1 MKKFMI
7 SIFILAS
14 ITSVGC
20 KDTIVLE
27 ENASINQ
34 TVEKYEFTEEAI
46 DLNGDFMFMN
56 YENNKVI
63 GARYNIE
70 ETKYVPSDEINENY
84 EYFSI
89 SDKSNEINKIYDDI
103 ALNSEGLTM
112 NYKWDYYG
120 ITNEVEKDLEL
131 DKREYYYVDKLKD
144 ISIRLDGARD
154 ILYKLRDEMIYFDY
168 GNKLPGN
175 DDYYIMY
182 LCSGWDGAEKHLYR
196 DQQIIIVDIKNEKIF
211 YKEELEDK
219 ENFIYLT
226 YFDKNLNSIMAITF
240 DGKVKKVNLNGNYIE
255 FEEYK
260 TLNLQEYTLNNNN
273 IDYRRYREVLD
284 NKVVISLINSNSVNK
299 YFTGIYDMV
308 SGELKILDKEIQI
321 NYVLGKNNLVFAIYD
336 EEAYL
341 GKVKEDSSVELLYS
355 LSTKEEKCL
364 EAYGIINEEG
374 DKIFVNKYMARAFSE
389 EYPNYIDR
397 HNIEYKYSFIN
408 IDRK

>member
-168 GNKLPGN
+168 GNKVPGN
-175 DDYYIMY
+175 DDYYIMVG
-182 LCSGWDGAEKHLYR
+182 CTPWGR
-196 DQQIIIVDIKNEKIF
+196 
-211 YKEELEDK
+211 
-219 ENFIYLT
+219 
-226 YFDKNLNSIMAITF
+226 
-240 DGKVKKVNLNGNYIE
+240 
-255 FEEYK
+255 
-260 TLNLQEYTLNNNN
+260 
-273 IDYRRYREVLD
+273 
-284 NKVVISLINSNSVNK
+284 
-299 YFTGIYDMV
+299 
-308 SGELKILDKEIQI
+308 
-321 NYVLGKNNLVFAIYD
+321 
-336 EEAYL
+336 
-341 GKVKEDSSVELLYS
+341 
-355 LSTKEEKCL
+355 
-364 EAYGIINEEG
+364 
-374 DKIFVNKYMARAFSE
+374 
-389 EYPNYIDR
+389 
-397 HNIEYKYSFIN
+397 
-408 IDRK
+408 

>member
-70 ETKYVPSDEINENY
+70 ETKYISSDEINENY

-211 YKEELEDK
+211 YKEQLEDE

-308 SGELKILDKEIQI
+308 SGELKILDKEIEI

-341 GKVKEDSSVELLYS
+341 GKVKEDNSVELLYS
-355 LSTKEEKCL
+355 LSTKEEKCM

-374 DKIFVNKYMARAFSE
+374 DEIFVNKYMGRAFSE